1 VKKIVFLVFL
11 LFSFR
16 LSAAID
22 SSRVAQV
29 IQNGCKEFCHILD
42 INDEAISSHKP
53 EEMQFVIDVP
63 VNYVHTQLEG
73 HDTVSIFSDNT
84 VKDSLNA
91 RIRRIYIEDNIE
103 LYIVVINSLDVIVH
117 ADFPANPTTNDLFVK
132 KLYDDKSNLAAI
144 RATHDQITQDIVSQ
158 SLAGHNRDCIVY
170 SDAQYRGCFFANGKK
185 GCWEYS
191 VVSDHQGNYG
201 YPKLSELQYLFAAR
215 LEINH
220 SARSGGLM
228 YMLPVVV
235 DEFSEAAKYFQLEA
249 KIQQAWT
256 PHELDSIFREF
267 KTTLDYEHLTLN
279 DRKHAISVYTGYAM
293 SEGWFGYANQEGHV
307 INILKYTP
315 AKDVH
320 ELLYLLSQSNE
331 LKNNPNYHGDTSDDA
346 LIKKLI
352 DKTDDVGIPW
362 FSTDNYTAL
371 IQTITQLELSSE
383 QTCEEN
389 LPEDDAGWQNRNIE
403 WKTPAVLAPI
413 GTLDYEAAQENNG
426 TITVTRKIV
435 SSWNKTGYNP
445 QSGEYTYQPVWS
457 TDVSFNLKP
466 FDLIYFTNRS
476 SMGMLEAVGAHQGQ
490 ICVAPAII
498 LKYASDKSFNQ
509 ALLSGVATTLDALTL
524 VTGPGL
530 IIKAAEAGDMALA
543 AFEALQFIGASG
555 NVAANTISDPELQ
568 SLVDK
573 YNMIVGIWGLSKI
586 ITSGVHLTVSYF
598 SEAAAGELKAIPV
611 STAQEY
617 ENAFQSAGTKV
628 DQLPENVK
636 TQVQKMEE
644 YLEGKSGVVNSV
656 LAANAVSFEEFANTV
671 AEFQNGANASLAQ
684 QSYNLWK
691 EQKWGELEQLFTSH
705 NFNGGYPPF
714 YGAIYTQN
722 KTLAVGKEFDRYGG
736 WVDNSGFH
744 DNGVFASPTEVPF
757 EQRALPQSS
766 LSKPFKKYRVLISF
780 EVEEGQ
786 VIPWFNEPGMG
797 IQYKFS
803 ETIDKLKQNGFIEEI
818 Q

>member
-1 VKKIVFLVFL
+1 VKKIFFLVFF
-11 LFSFR
+11 LFTFR

-22 SSRVAQV
+22 SSRVAQI

-73 HDTVSIFSDNT
+73 HDTVSIFSENT

-91 RIRRIYIEDNIE
+91 RIRRIYIEYNIE

-144 RATHDQITQDIVSQ
+144 RATHDQVTQSIISQ

-191 VVSDHQGNYG
+191 VVSDHHGTNTTYE
-201 YPKLSELQYLFAAR
+201 KLSELQYLFAAR

-235 DEFSEAAKYFQLEA
+235 DEFSEAANYFQLEA
-249 KIQQAWT
+249 KIQQTWT
-256 PHELDSIFREF
+256 PHDLDSIFREF

-320 ELLYLLSQSNE
+320 ELLYILSQSNE

-371 IQTITQLELSSE
+371 TQTITQLELSSE

-389 LPEDDAGWQNRNIE
+389 LPEDDDGRLNMNVFWDD
-403 WKTPAVLAPI
+403 TYLYDCPPV
-413 GTLDYEAAQENNG
+413 GTTNYDVTLNSNG
-426 TITVTRKIV
+426 TITMHKQVVDHWETDYANAAATAHHTPHWDNTY
-435 SSWNKTGYNP
+435 SP
-445 QSGEYTYQPVWS
+445 YTYQP
-457 TDVSFNLKP
+457 
-466 FDLIYFTNRS
+466 FDLIAFTNRS
-476 SMGMLEAVGAHQGQ
+476 NVGMLQAAGAQKNSVF
-490 ICVAPAII
+490 VAPAIF
-498 LKYASDKSFNQ
+498 LKYADDKNFN
-509 ALLSGVATTLDALTL
+509 ATTIRAVAIAADAIAIA
-524 VTGPGL
+524 TGTASVM
-530 IIKAAEAGDMALA
+530 AAIDAMNLARA
-543 AFEALQFIGASG
+543 AFEAFQCLGAAGNLYAQGITDPQLQGLI
-555 NVAANTISDPELQ
+555 E
-568 SLVDK
+568 K
-573 YNMIVGIWGLSKI
+573 YNLIMGVWGLASVVN
-586 ITSGVHLTVSYF
+586 SGAQLTAIYF
-598 SEAAAGELKAIPV
+598 EKAAAGELKAIPV

-644 YLEGKSGVVNSV
+644 YLEGKSGVVGSVANEYATAIDGKVMILPKESLFGDAATTFLNQEYRTVETLQEVTLFRDFGNSAGLKGSFATTTASATRNDIAV
-656 LAANAVSFEEFANTV
+656 LEEWGNNMRYK
-671 AEFQNGANASLAQ
+671 AEIKVPSQKKLNIGKAGPQPLPPATPILTGGADQIIMPYQWPEEWIVKITDNQ
-684 QSYNLWK
+684 TGNVYT
-691 EQKWGELEQLFTSH
+691 LEQF
-705 NFNGGYPPF
+705 
-714 YGAIYTQN
+714 
-722 KTLAVGKEFDRYGG
+722 KTLHPE
-736 WVDNSGFH
+736 
-744 DNGVFASPTEVPF
+744 
-757 EQRALPQSS
+757 
-766 LSKPFKKYRVLISF
+766 LIR
-780 EVEEGQ
+780 
-786 VIPWFNEPGMG
+786 
-797 IQYKFS
+797 
-803 ETIDKLKQNGFIEEI
+803 
-818 Q
+818 